1 MPGDDNEPDADSGST
16 HQCTCQSL
24 RIGLLLL
31 SMANTN
37 EMPDLVDES
46 WLYDL
51 AQSVID
57 AKRDS
62 MIAKH
67 RMNEII
73 GGRIYRSIRFLK
85 ESLVNP
91 VWGFKNIKQVPS
103 LFRTLEVDPIA
114 YSLPTAKEYLEDTG
128 LAHVTSMMVNRRRY
142 MKYPHIKL
150 ASIGYPGIF
159 SDVAH
164 TFMVDRAEWTGLLDL
179 GIDFLLITDHEKAST
194 IYGKKTIET
203 FRDRKCSRAL
213 VDDCAQILWW
223 ITDKEQLDNP
233 QIDVEDVVIVD
244 ALRVSSAKTHPK
256 SIKMLP
262 SIDPTVHNPI
272 NWLNEPQTQLMV
284 IGNQD
289 QSKKAMKLIASG
301 APLITDGGGVLDEI
315 IGSQYAFSKN
325 PSEARSYFEKLAD
338 PLFRERQSI
347 QARQLILREHS
358 HLARFEKLL
367 DELNINRIPVET
379 ISVIMSTMR
388 QVEVEHGIQ
397 SVASQIW
404 PNKQLVLILHR
415 IKDAD
420 FDLTKIKKIISALD
434 FAVVILDRGKDT
446 AFGENLNLALDVA
459 SGEYVT
465 KMDDD
470 DYYGPNH
477 LNDLHLA
484 YHYSGAMAVGKWAN
498 FVYLTERD
506 VMVDFVTHREER
518 FVSHLPG
525 ATVFLKRH
533 DLRQLRFGRVTR
545 AIDSE
550 LYKRAEMRGGRL
562 Y

>member
-1 MPGDDNEPDADSGST
+1 
-16 HQCTCQSL
+16 
-24 RIGLLLL
+24 
-31 SMANTN
+31 
-37 EMPDLVDES
+37 
-46 WLYDL
+46 
-51 AQSVID
+51 
-57 AKRDS
+57 
-62 MIAKH
+62 
-67 RMNEII
+67 
-73 GGRIYRSIRFLK
+73 
-85 ESLVNP
+85 
-91 VWGFKNIKQVPS
+91 
-103 LFRTLEVDPIA
+103 
-114 YSLPTAKEYLEDTG
+114 
-128 LAHVTSMMVNRRRY
+128 
-142 MKYPHIKL
+142 
-150 ASIGYPGIF
+150 
-159 SDVAH
+159 
-164 TFMVDRAEWTGLLDL
+164 
-179 GIDFLLITDHEKAST
+179 
-194 IYGKKTIET
+194 
-203 FRDRKCSRAL
+203 
-213 VDDCAQILWW
+213 
-223 ITDKEQLDNP
+223 
-233 QIDVEDVVIVD
+233 
-244 ALRVSSAKTHPK
+244 
-256 SIKMLP
+256 
-262 SIDPTVHNPI
+262 
-272 NWLNEPQTQLMV
+272 MV

-289 QSKKAMKLIASG
+289 QSKKAIDSAKKILPGFDESDFFTVDTARSDEYVVNAKGARAVLCQSSFFNDESAFVVTALKLIASG

-315 IGSQYAFSKN
+315 LGLQYAFSKN

-420 FDLTKIKKIISALD
+420 FDLTQIKKIISALD

-459 SGEYVT
+459 SDEYVT

-484 YHYSGAMAVGKWAN
+484 YHYSGAMAVGKWGN

-518 FVSHLPG
+518 FVSHVPG

-562 Y
+562 YSMHRYNFIRVRHDDHTYDQDEEDYIAGAASEPREGLHKQTCFV